1 MEENMK
7 NNLKITSL
15 LLIAGL
21 LFSLSPLFGQEKPEN
36 PAPAPMM
43 APPIPQLT
51 EEQRVKIQELR
62 LKHMKEILPLETD
75 LQIKRLELENLW
87 TADKLDAKAIIAKVK
102 EINELQNKLELT
114 RVNHRLEIAQILTP
128 EQRRQMQDMLG
139 PGMGRPGRMMRRHRF
154 MQPEQFGP
162 EEPNCCPNR

>member
-7 NNLKITSL
+7 NNLKITTL

-139 PGMGRPGRMMRRHRF
+139 PGMGRPRRMMRRHRC
-154 MQPEQFGP
+154 MQHEQFGP